1 MENMENKDTMENI
14 NQVTWD
20 TLFIFQKTL
29 FVTQNTTINHMAQN
43 FVFFSTR

>member
-20 TLFIFQKTL
+20 TLFIIQKTL
-29 FVTQNTTINHMAQN
+29 FVTQNTTINQMAQN